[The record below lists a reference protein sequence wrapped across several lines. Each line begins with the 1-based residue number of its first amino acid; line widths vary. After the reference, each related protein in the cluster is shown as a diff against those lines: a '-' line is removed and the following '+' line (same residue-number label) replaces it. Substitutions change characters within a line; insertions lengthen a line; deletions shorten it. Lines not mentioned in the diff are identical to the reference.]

1 MPFNNNDSNT
11 TAPNSPAALLRSR
24 RDHILKTKA
33 QLKTKINK
41 LELCLEESNVSIIP
55 RHGET
60 LSGSEVE
67 ALDQLVREGFISIY
81 RYAGGNETC
90 TALVVGF

>member
-1 MPFNNNDSNT
+1 MPFNENNT

-24 RDHILKTKA
+24 RDCILKTKA